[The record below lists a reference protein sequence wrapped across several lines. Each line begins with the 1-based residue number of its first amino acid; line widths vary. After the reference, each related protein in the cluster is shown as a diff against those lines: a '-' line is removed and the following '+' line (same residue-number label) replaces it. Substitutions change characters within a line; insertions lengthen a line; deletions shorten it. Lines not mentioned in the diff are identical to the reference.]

1 MLALPESICLV
12 GSKHYCY
19 RWQRYSNFKEKEVV
33 ILVCQMEKNILVVT
47 SKEVRLFNHMN
58 GVLIKV
64 VKGIFS
70 SFFIAKAYL
79 V

>member
-1 MLALPESICLV
+1 
-12 GSKHYCY
+12 
-19 RWQRYSNFKEKEVV
+19 
-33 ILVCQMEKNILVVT
+33 MEKNILVVT